1 MYYRILNK
9 YYAHHL
15 TAEFNGK
22 YVYVFSSRDKI
33 KGRRKK
39 GNRREYVKREKKE
52 KYVRNVI

>member
-33 KGRRKK
+33 KGRRK
-39 GNRREYVKREKKE
+39 NVTEERELGRKKRGHF
-52 KYVRNVI
+52 I